1 MNAID
6 EQLNEKMQPYAA
18 RARFYSVEDGFN
30 IKRPPLAACIF
41 SDERDRAFALETP
54 TGSILL
60 DRSDVLGLSLAAT
73 TPLLRS
79 DHAALLAGYAVI
91 RAGQDLMT
99 SSRSTAEIYVALRGS
114 GRTLKASDE
123 IAWQEGDVFC
133 LPGGESATVHSAHT
147 DAVLSLRQRRACAS
161 VRGRRGA

>member
-79 DHAALLAGYAVI
+79 DHAAFAGRICRYSS
-91 RAGQDLMT
+91 RAGPDDVF
-99 SSRSTAEIYVALRGS
+99 AFDCGNLRGAP
-114 GRTLKASDE
+114 RLWTHV
-123 IAWQEGDVFC
+123 EGV
-133 LPGGESATVHSAHT
+133 
-147 DAVLSLRQRRACAS
+147 
-161 VRGRRGA
+161 